1 MVASTAA
8 HNAANAAT
16 GAAETAAQVTLAT
29 GQPNTG
35 GTPGGTPEGTPD
47 AQAGNPTGTP
57 QGAPPQGYVATHYTG
72 TLPAATGCIAT
83 DFAKVPL
90 MEQRRVANT
99 LHTFL
104 ADPQSDLRDLNGDQT
119 PFTAMVSVPGT
130 HKIKILYGLGYGT
143 SGIGQVSPI
152 AKRLLALFGEGSA
165 IMGPAQV
172 ISLDPT
178 IRAEA
183 RKLQVRQAV
192 QIPSQNCNQSTSDW
206 NRCQT

>member
-1 MVASTAA
+1 
-8 HNAANAAT
+8 
-16 GAAETAAQVTLAT
+16 
-29 GQPNTG
+29 
-35 GTPGGTPEGTPD
+35 
-47 AQAGNPTGTP
+47 
-57 QGAPPQGYVATHYTG
+57 
-72 TLPAATGCIAT
+72 
-83 DFAKVPL
+83 
-90 MEQRRVANT
+90 MEQRRVTTT

-172 ISLDPT
+172 ISLDPA
-178 IRAEA
+178 IRADA
-183 RKLQVRQAV
+183 RILNLTDVEIQTAFQTGNYLVDQKVEKATNV
-192 QIPSQNCNQSTSDW
+192 TNFFF
-206 NRCQT
+206 NRTLNRMLPGHILCPH